1 MDGYV
6 QKSGEKKITNKKK
19 KCKKNGRRYKETQRN
34 ERWGG
39 PSRERERGKKNIP
52 NASKERERKT
62 QRAVEKEMY

>member
-1 MDGYV
+1 M

-19 KCKKNGRRYKETQRN
+19 NARRTAVDTKRHKEMRD
-34 ERWGG
+34 
-39 PSRERERGKKNIP
+39 PSRERERERGKKNIP

>member
-1 MDGYV
+1 M

-19 KCKKNGRRYKETQRN
+19 NARRTAVDTKRHKEMRD
-34 ERWGG
+34 GG
-39 PSRERERGKKNIP
+39 VRPEREREREKKNIP